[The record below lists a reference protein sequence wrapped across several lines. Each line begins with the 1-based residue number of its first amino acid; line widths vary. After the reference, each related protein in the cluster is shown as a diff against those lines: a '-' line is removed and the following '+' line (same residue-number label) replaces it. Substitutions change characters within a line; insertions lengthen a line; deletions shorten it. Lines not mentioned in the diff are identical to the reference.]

1 MSSSVRVVGL
11 FLLVAL
17 FFSASLWLYR
27 KGGEGVINSIERQ
40 NNEAARRADESAL
53 DYDAC
58 RDAGRV
64 WDFRA
69 GKCTR
74 VAAGGRN

>member
-1 MSSSVRVVGL
+1 MSSSIRIVGV
-11 FLLVAL
+11 FLLAAAIVAVAL
-17 FFSASLWLYR
+17 WIYR
-27 KGGEGVINSIERQ
+27 AGGEGVSNSIERQ
-40 NNEAARRADESAL
+40 NNEAARRAHEGAL

-69 GKCTR
+69 GKC
-74 VAAGGRN
+74 GRSSPSSRP

>member
-1 MSSSVRVVGL
+1 MSGSIRILGV
-11 FLLVAL
+11 FLLAAAILAVAL
-17 FFSASLWLYR
+17 WIYR
-27 KGGEGVINSIERQ
+27 AGGEGVSNSIERQ

-64 WDFRA
+64 WDFGA
-69 GKCTR
+69 GKCGRSTP
-74 VAAGGRN
+74 GGRN

>member
-1 MSSSVRVVGL
+1 MSSSIRIVGV
-11 FLLVAL
+11 FLLAAAILAVAL
-17 FFSASLWLYR
+17 WIYR
-27 KGGEGVINSIERQ
+27 AGGQGVSNSIERQ

-64 WDFRA
+64 WDFRT
-69 GKCTR
+69 GKCGR
-74 VAAGGRN
+74 SAPSGRN